1 MRRPCGRPGAR
12 GPVGGADRP
21 VDLAVLG
28 GGITGSA
35 VARDASLRGLSVTLF
50 EQGDFSSGTTS
61 RSSRLIHGGL
71 RYLEG
76 LHVGLVRESLRERD
90 WIHRRLTHLLRPVP
104 ILIPV
109 YRGDG
114 RGMLR
119 VRAGMFLYG
128 LLARRT
134 ALPRPGTVSAA
145 ETIGRVPGLR
155 PEGLA
160 GGAVFHD
167 FQIRVPERLVVENLL
182 SAVEGGRDGK
192 GSRVS
197 VRNHAAV
204 DGIAVSG
211 GVYRLRI
218 RDRRSGK
225 TETVSAKVV
234 INATGPWADRTRRL
248 AGIPGELLHP
258 TKGVHA
264 VLRGPVAHAMF
275 VASPRDGRMFYILPL
290 ERNLLLGTTDTAYP
304 GDPGEAEP
312 LPEEIAYLE
321 KGSLRVLPGSS
332 LFRQKPLFTYAG
344 VRPLLQ
350 GKGKTESRISRRH
363 GVFREGEGGRFVTV
377 AGGKLTTFREM
388 AEKGVDAA
396 CEALGRRSGCLTR
409 ESPFPGEI
417 GGGGEGVAAFARSLS
432 GMYDVPESLCA
443 HLVSLY
449 GRRASRVLSIAR
461 EVPGADRRLS
471 PHSPDI
477 AAQAILAVRE
487 EWAENPED
495 AILRRMHLG
504 ISEDRGA
511 CAVPAVEEI
520 LAKERPGTG

>member
-1 MRRPCGRPGAR
+1 M
-12 GPVGGADRP
+12 
-21 VDLAVLG
+21 
-28 GGITGSA
+28 
-35 VARDASLRGLSVTLF
+35 
-50 EQGDFSSGTTS
+50 
-61 RSSRLIHGGL
+61 
-71 RYLEG
+71 
-76 LHVGLVRESLRERD
+76 
-90 WIHRRLTHLLRPVP
+90 
-104 ILIPV
+104 
-109 YRGDG
+109 
-114 RGMLR
+114 
-119 VRAGMFLYG
+119 
-128 LLARRT
+128 
-134 ALPRPGTVSAA
+134 
-145 ETIGRVPGLR
+145 
-155 PEGLA
+155 
-160 GGAVFHD
+160 
-167 FQIRVPERLVVENLL
+167 
-182 SAVEGGRDGK
+182 
-192 GSRVS
+192 
-197 VRNHAAV
+197 
-204 DGIAVSG
+204 
-211 GVYRLRI
+211 RI

-417 GGGGEGVAAFARSLS
+417 GGGGEGVAAFTRSLS